1 MSVYVHTSKTQREM
15 GTMVNG
21 CVWMLYIPGG
31 KKDTNKRHKG
41 GRKRAREA
49 GSLVIASIGIGSQR
63 YPFKADPPEEAC
75 EGRGDSGL

>member
-1 MSVYVHTSKTQREM
+1 M

-31 KKDTNKRHKG
+31 KKDTNKRYKG
-41 GRKRAREA
+41 GRKGAREA

>member
-21 CVWMLYIPGG
+21 CVWMLYFPGE
-31 KKDTNKRHKG
+31 KKDTNKRYKG
-41 GRKRAREA
+41 GRKGAREV
-49 GSLVIASIGIGSQR
+49 GSLVIASIGIVSQR
-63 YPFKADPPEEAC
+63 HPFKADPPEEAC